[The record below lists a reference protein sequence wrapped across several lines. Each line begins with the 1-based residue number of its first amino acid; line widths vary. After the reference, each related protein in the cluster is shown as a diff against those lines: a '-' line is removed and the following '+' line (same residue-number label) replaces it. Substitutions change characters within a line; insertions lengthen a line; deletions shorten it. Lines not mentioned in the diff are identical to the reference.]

1 MVLKIQFKSLN
12 SCVDSLLALCCRLP
26 DMKVTFVL
34 WTLCAVLGS
43 ASTRSLR
50 LLGDGSHPDAH
61 NITNPVSV
69 ASSRGSPIPFLLAM
83 QTRGREERVPLQA
96 EPNIQVVSK
105 KAKFKKESCKTQ
117 PLKQVV
123 RMKGCLKT
131 KIINHFCYGQCNSFF
146 IPRTAKQDKVVDAF
160 MSCGFCRPRHIQWI
174 LVTLRCPTDQG
185 MRYRRKKVQFVK
197 KCRCMAQE
205 ISISSF
211 S

>member
-1 MVLKIQFKSLN
+1 MQDRRLN
-12 SCVDSLLALCCRLP
+12 LATDRIEEASQPVTCRLCRQELP

-61 NITNPVSV
+61 NITSPVSV

-105 KAKFKKESCKTQ
+105 KPNSRRSPA
-117 PLKQVV
+117 
-123 RMKGCLKT
+123 RH
-131 KIINHFCYGQCNSFF
+131 NH
-146 IPRTAKQDKVVDAF
+146 
-160 MSCGFCRPRHIQWI
+160 
-174 LVTLRCPTDQG
+174 
-185 MRYRRKKVQFVK
+185 
-197 KCRCMAQE
+197 
-205 ISISSF
+205 
-211 S
+211 